1 MEDKSIRLRAKR
13 KYIKVT
19 FPNGKT
25 FCYANVTNT
34 FIAVL
39 KEIGSERFSE
49 IKLELGHLPLI
60 SQKINSK
67 YKAWMKPIGEG
78 WYVNTQSDTNQKYIQ
93 LRSISDSLSLNLNI
107 EIGEDLEKQK
117 YPNNSRNRKAKE
129 KLLVRFSDGEY
140 VGNENAVDTFLECLW
155 KMDVEAIMRKGIEI
169 GGSPLISTSKLTS
182 RHIQVGSNRWV
193 KVPNSTRDKAK
204 ALRILALHLKYEIEI
219 TIL

>member
-1 MEDKSIRLRAKR
+1 MEDESTRLRAKR

-39 KEIGSERFSE
+39 KEIGVERFPE

-60 SQKINSK
+60 SQNVHSK
-67 YKAWMKPIGEG
+67 YKAWMKLIVEG

-93 LRSISDSLSLNLNI
+93 LRSISDSLNLNLNI

-117 YPNNSRNRKAKE
+117 DPNNSRNRKAKE
-129 KLLVRFSDGEY
+129 KLLVKFSDGEY
-140 VGNENAVDTFLECLW
+140 IGNENAVDTFLECLW
-155 KMDVEAIMRKGIEI
+155 KMDMETIMRKGVEI
-169 GGSPLISTSKLTS
+169 GGNPLISTSKLTS
-182 RHIQVGSNRWV
+182 RYIQVGSNRWDNV
-193 KVPNSTRDKAK
+193 QNSTREKAK
-204 ALRILALHLKYEIEI
+204 ALRIIA
-219 TIL
+219 